1 MKITVIVCT
10 DDRCRSLLKGLES
23 VAASKLS
30 DSVER
35 EVVVVDN
42 NSRSTSL
49 FSELIRNGARSWK
62 SRPSSVRV
70 PIELQ
75 S

>member
-1 MKITVIVCT
+1 M
-10 DDRCRSLLKGLES
+10 KGLES

-30 DSVER
+30 DSVEW
-35 EVVVVDN
+35 EVVVDN

-49 FSELIRNGARSWK
+49 LSELIRNGARSWK
-62 SRPSSVRV
+62 SRPSSVSV

-75 S
+75 SYERPN